1 MHFFEIV
8 SRPRL
13 SLVALFLHVT
23 LLYPGLSYADKSF
36 TSFLS
41 DTLVRKDQ
49 VQTVLEYQPVRHA
62 SCKNAVV
69 SRLVSLPW
77 NMSYYPLT

>member
-1 MHFFEIV
+1 MHLFEIV

-13 SLVALFLHVT
+13 SLVALFIHVT
-23 LLYPGLSYADKSF
+23 LLHAGLSYADKSF

-41 DTLVRKDQ
+41 DTLVRTDQ
-49 VQTVLEYQPVRHA
+49 VQTVLEHQPVRHA

-69 SRLVSLPW
+69 SQLVSLS
-77 NMSYYPLT
+77 NMSHYPLS